1 VYEYVPCWP
10 ITAPLTDQEP
20 VSVARVATDM
30 NGSVF
35 GLIEKVTWF
44 WQFGYWVVANGI
56 VIG

>member
-30 NGSVF
+30 NGSVL

-44 WQFGYWVVANGI
+44 WQFGYWVVTNGI